1 MSDNCLKFLRYQK
14 IYEHADA
21 YQGCHSGK
29 SWEMSAQINSAD
41 RDGWIVQE
49 KVHGSNFSVYAS
61 ESSCGVT
68 TVRYAKRNGF
78 LNLESDCFYDFQQLD
93 DGFRGKVMQ
102 LWSLIKTMHAS
113 AIQISVYGELCGGYL
128 PSEQD
133 MDKAKGS
140 WKALFEGRVKNG
152 AGDHRRSGAASFLK
166 SGPVQEGVYYSESL
180 SFIVFDIAVL
190 LQEDY
195 LVFLGHEQVKE
206 LCRQVGLLVSEAL
219 LSTQKY
225 AEAANF
231 NVSKLVSSLALTLAS
246 HGRTSGPVPKPVQDF
261 LENDNLAEGII
272 IRPAGSITFSVRP
285 GASPNTVDV
294 PPRLL
299 LKRKNPRFA
308 EEIENC
314 DAGQA
319 ATPAAHFRMRILTL
333 VNQNRLSAVLS
344 KDLGNSPNDVSR
356 QQAWKA
362 EAIEQLR
369 ADVWESF
376 WEKGW
381 DLGQVDFD
389 AADGFIGEACERTV
403 QERLGKVLM
412 YRENSS
418 LTDFNMTQVVTC

>member
-1 MSDNCLKFLRYQK
+1 MSDSCLKFLRYQK

-29 SWEMSAQINSAD
+29 SWEMSAQVNA
-41 RDGWIVQE
+41 GWIVQE
-49 KVHGSNFSVYAS
+49 KVHGSNFSIYAS
-61 ESSCGVT
+61 ESSSGDT
-68 TVRYAKRNGF
+68 SVRYAKRNGF

-93 DGFRGKVMQ
+93 DGLRGKVTE
-102 LWSLIKTMHAS
+102 LWSLIKTTHSS
-113 AIQISVYGELCGGYL
+113 AIQISVYGELCGGYM

-133 MDKAKGS
+133 MEKAKGS

-152 AGDHRRSGAASFLK
+152 AGDQHHSGAASFLK

-180 SFIVFDIAVL
+180 NFIVFDIVLL

-206 LCRQVGLLVSEAL
+206 LCQQVGLLVSEAL
-219 LSTQKY
+219 LSTREY

-231 NVSKLVSSLALTLAS
+231 DVSKLVSSLALTLAS
-246 HGRTSGPVPKPVQDF
+246 RGRTSGTVPKPVQDF
-261 LENDNLAEGII
+261 LENENLAEGII
-272 IRPAGSITFSVRP
+272 IRPAGSITFSIRP
-285 GASPNTVDV
+285 GASPNTIDV

-314 DAGQA
+314 DARQA
-319 ATPAAHFRMRILTL
+319 ATPAAQFRMRILTL
-333 VNQNRLSAVLS
+333 VNQNRLSSVLS
-344 KDLGNSPNDVSR
+344 KDLGNSPDGVSQQQLDR
-356 QQAWKA
+356 QAWKA

-403 QERLGKVLM
+403 QERLC
-412 YRENSS
+412 
-418 LTDFNMTQVVTC
+418 QV